1 METKNKDGG
10 SSVALMLSREC
21 ECEEDPGVDFENLE
35 RLFVG
40 FEGDPRLIFEIEKAL
55 KGMYLEN
62 SLPTAFLRNVRF
74 PVALMEYVA
83 SMDLSGVKWEGGEN
97 EECRV
102 LLSCVLTLAIVVSDK
117 NECYSGYASEIE
129 GFYERLLL
137 LATKG
142 NKEIVC
148 RSLGVM
154 ACLLVSESV
163 FCKLRELGVYDHVI
177 PGFVPGDE
185 EVVLAASNIVG
196 KSYKWMDKRE
206 DGSLELFLRLVQLFL
221 GTRLVGACNSV
232 LYGLSRMIR
241 KSERSSTVIEAAYE
255 SGLLRSLM
263 GYFEDA
269 QMIPAVLMLFDCV
282 VNEEN
287 CEIGMK
293 LLAEGLL
300 AALYAGLRVCDADV
314 SHMVVSFISK
324 CTSRDPD
331 FLRSAIVNGVIR
343 QLYEVFQ
350 NSNFEAKDKAART
363 VADWF
368 CVQHDQEIVQGMI
381 ADGGFEIISDFLPCA
396 PPKTALLIIHAL
408 NHLLTNTEDA
418 YAQIVEHCQEAIEC
432 IAYETP
438 TPTDEATK
446 DLVAAAQ
453 ALSIDLDERQP
464 EHP

>member
-1 METKNKDGG
+1 METVKQKENVAVILARDEMKCDEDG
-10 SSVALMLSREC
+10 S
-21 ECEEDPGVDFENLE
+21 VDFDKLE

-40 FEGDPRLIFEIEKAL
+40 FEEDPKLIFEIEKVL
-55 KGMYLEN
+55 KGMYLEGT
-62 SLPTAFLRNVRF
+62 LPTAFLRNVRF
-74 PVALMEYVA
+74 PCALMEYVT
-83 SMDLSGVKWEGGEN
+83 SMDLSVIRWDGGEN
-97 EECRV
+97 EECRM

-117 NECYSGYASEIE
+117 KGGYSECASEVQ
-129 GFYERLLL
+129 GFYERLLVL
-137 LATKG
+137 VTNG

-154 ACLLVSESV
+154 ACLLVNESV
-163 FCKLRELGVYDHVI
+163 FCEMRELGVYDRVI
-177 PGFVPGDE
+177 PGLVPGDE
-185 EVVLAASNIVG
+185 EVVVAAANIVG

-206 DGSLELFLRLVQLFL
+206 DGSLEMFLRLVQLFL
-221 GTRLVGACNSV
+221 ETRLVGACNPV

-241 KSERSSTVIEAAYE
+241 KSERSSTVIEATYE
-255 SGLLRSLM
+255 SGLLRALM

-269 QMIPAVLMLFDCV
+269 QMVPAVLMLFDCV

-293 LLAEGLL
+293 LLSEGLL
-300 AALYAGLRVCDADV
+300 ASLYTALRVCSPDV

-324 CTSRDPD
+324 CTSRDPA
-331 FLRSAIVNGVIR
+331 FLRSAIDNGIIR

-368 CVQHDQEIVQGMI
+368 CVQHDQDLVKGMI
-381 ADGGFEIISDFLPCA
+381 ADGGFEIISEFLACA
-396 PPKTALLIIHAL
+396 HPKTALLIIHAL
-408 NHLLTNTEDA
+408 NNLLTNTEDA
-418 YAQIVEHCQEAIEC
+418 YTQIMDHCQETIEC

-438 TPTDEATK
+438 TPTDDATK

-453 ALSIDLDERQP
+453 ALSIDLDERKP
-464 EHP
+464 EDT